1 MNGGKVLRALK
12 ISTVLLIC
20 YTVLAGLIYPLVVL
34 AIGRAVFGFRSTG
47 SLVSAGGRI
56 VGSELIGQ
64 KFERDEY
71 FHPRPSAVDYDASR
85 SGAANFGPTNARFIG
100 EVRRRVESLER
111 DEGAKKGSVPVDIVT
126 SSGSGLDPDI
136 SPASA
141 RLQAARVA
149 RARGVPEAKI
159 NSLIDEMTT
168 PRTLGF
174 LGENR
179 VNVLLL
185 NIELDKRFSP
195 RK

>member
-1 MNGGKVLRALK
+1 MNGITVWRALR
-12 ISTVLLIC
+12 ISVVLLVGCAIL
-20 YTVLAGLIYPLVVL
+20 TGLIYPLVVL
-34 AIGRAVFGFRSTG
+34 AIGRAIFGYRATG
-47 SLVSAGGRI
+47 SIVSVNGKP

-71 FHPRPSAVDYDASR
+71 FHPRPSAVDYDASK
-85 SGAANFGPTNARFIG
+85 SGAADFGPTNGRYIDA
-100 EVRRRVESLER
+100 VTRRAEALER
-111 DEGAKKGSVPVDIVT
+111 KEGAKKGSIPVDLVT

-136 SPASA
+136 TPAA
-141 RLQAARVA
+141 AHLQAARVA
-149 RARGVPEAKI
+149 RARGIPKSKVD
-159 NSLIDEMTT
+159 SLIGEMTA

-185 NIELDKRFSP
+185 NIELDKRFPS